1 MNHFRAAP
9 AGLLR
14 INATRAA
21 VPTQL
26 GPRLARFLHAHP
38 DVRVELTENDG
49 LVDIVAEGYDA
60 GVRLHEFVPEDMVA
74 VPMGPPLRGL
84 IVGSPDYLRRRP
96 APQHPRDLAAHECIR
111 FRFASGHLYK
121 WQFERGGQALEIDV
135 PGRLTLCE
143 QGTIVRAVLDG
154 IGLAYVLED
163 TARPYIDSGQMVAV
177 LEDWSEPFAGFA
189 LYYPK
194 QRQMPARCG
203 RSWICC
209 GRSGGRMQCRPTA
222 GTHPNRSCHQ
232 RVVAFATELD
242 QAEAVAEWIG
252 QHGDA
257 PATLAHGLLECRPG
271 CNRTCQRGVDVI
283 HHPVQVQRGPVALVV
298 AHVAVFGGGAASL
311 VLQQVERCWPTEQFH
326 GPGPRRRPMR
336 SPNAA
341 T

>member
-1 MNHFRAAP
+1 MATDNLTHLAAFAAVARHRSFRRAGAELALSTSAVSYAIRALEERLGVGLFHRTTRSVALTEAGQRLLERLQPALGQVHDALEEMNQFRAAP

-21 VPTQL
+21 VSTQL
-26 GPRLARFLHAHP
+26 GPRLARFLRAHP

-84 IVGSPDYLRRRP
+84 IVGAPDYLRRHP

-135 PGRLTLCE
+135 PGRLTLGE
-143 QGTIVRAVLDG
+143 QGTVVGAVLDG

-194 QRQMPARCG
+194 QRQMPGALR
-203 RSWICC
+203 
-209 GRSGGRMQCRPTA
+209 
-222 GTHPNRSCHQ
+222 
-232 RVVAFATELD
+232 AF
-242 QAEAVAEWIG
+242 
-252 QHGDA
+252 
-257 PATLAHGLLECRPG
+257 
-271 CNRTCQRGVDVI
+271 VDML
-283 HHPVQVQRGPVALVV
+283 R
-298 AHVAVFGGGAASL
+298 
-311 VLQQVERCWPTEQFH
+311 E
-326 GPGPRRRPMR
+326 
-336 SPNAA
+336 
-341 T
+341 

>member
-1 MNHFRAAP
+1 MATDNLTHLAAFAAVARHRSFRRAGAELALSTSAVSYAIRALEERLGVGLFHRTTRSVALTEAGQRLLERLQPALGQVHDALEEMNQFRAAP

-21 VPTQL
+21 VATQL
-26 GPRLARFLHAHP
+26 GPRLARFLHTHP

-96 APQHPRDLAAHECIR
+96 APQHPRDLAMHECIR

-121 WQFERGGQALEIDV
+121 WQFERAGQALEIDV
-135 PGRLTLCE
+135 PGRLTLGE
-143 QGTIVRAVLDG
+143 QGTVVGAVLDG

-163 TARPYIDSGQMVAV
+163 TARPYIESGQMVAV

-189 LYYPK
+189 LYYLK
-194 QRQMPARCG
+194 QRQMLARCA

-209 GRSGGRMQCRPTA
+209 ASELLQECRSTV
-222 GTHPNRSCHQ
+222 GTHREQAIADQ
-232 RVVAFATELD
+232 R
-242 QAEAVAEWIG
+242 IG
-252 QHGDA
+252 IG
-257 PATLAHGLLECRPG
+257 R
-271 CNRTCQRGVDVI
+271 
-283 HHPVQVQRGPVALVV
+283 
-298 AHVAVFGGGAASL
+298 
-311 VLQQVERCWPTEQFH
+311 
-326 GPGPRRRPMR
+326 
-336 SPNAA
+336 
-341 T
+341 